1 MLISPIN
8 QSQNSFKAVN
18 QKYYQWAK
26 KDIKQGIGLSGELL
40 TQIEMKV
47 CWKKLSPQDAID
59 TIEAIKELLSYK
71 REDIERS
78 LEYIKGFLPPHF

>member
-26 KDIKQGIGLSGELL
+26 KEASELKCFAELL
-40 TQIEMKV
+40 YRFKFDISRQKIN
-47 CWKKLSPQDAID
+47 PQDAID
-59 TIEAIKELLSYK
+59 TLKAIEEIYPPHRKDELIPVY
-71 REDIERS
+71 D
-78 LEYIKGFLPPHF
+78 YIKTWLD

>member
-26 KDIKQGIGLSGELL
+26 KELSGSRCFGELL
-40 TQIEMKV
+40 YQFKFDISLKEITPK
-47 CWKKLSPQDAID
+47 DAID
-59 TIEAIKELLSYK
+59 TLKAIEKIYPPHRKDELTPVY
-71 REDIERS
+71 D
-78 LEYIKGFLPPHF
+78 YIKTWLD